1 MGNLSGNP
9 YRLGRRNAILTAM
22 TDNELIA
29 VLATQ
34 LEAGSAALGWHYSVL
49 QNNQPTQEGVSSDPI
64 ILFEKL
70 FDHEYGWQISSEYL
84 LADAPPPGWELPDF
98 KHTETQWVESTFQ
111 VTSLVIQDVRDLSL
125 PTPSDVCA
133 GLKLWLN
140 SKTVIRAFGAAGAA
154 VLRITDVRNPKFKD
168 DRGLFE
174 ANPSFDVILKHKREI
189 VFSVGGSDTVDGRI
203 VGVS

>member
-1 MGNLSGNP
+1 
-9 YRLGRRNAILTAM
+9 M
-22 TDNELIA
+22 TDNELIEVFA
-29 VLATQ
+29 NQ
-34 LEAGSAALGWHYSVL
+34 LEAGSAALGWHYSVI
-49 QNNQPTQEGVSSDPI
+49 QNNQPTQEGLSSDPI

-70 FDHEYGWQISSEYL
+70 FDHLYGWQVSSEYVL
-84 LADAPPPGWELPDF
+84 SPVAPPGWELPDF
-98 KHTETQWVESTFQ
+98 KHTEFQWVESTFQ

-140 SKTVIRAFGAAGAA
+140 AKSTIYSFRNAGAA
-154 VLRITDVRNPKFKD
+154 ILRVTDIRNPKFKD

-174 ANPSFDVILKHKREI
+174 ANPSFDVILQHKREI
-189 VFSVGGSDTVDGRI
+189 DFSVGGSNTVDGRI

>member
-1 MGNLSGNP
+1 
-9 YRLGRRNAILTAM
+9 M

-29 VLATQ
+29 VFASQ

-49 QNNQPTQEGVSSDPI
+49 QNNQPTQEGISSDPI

-70 FDHEYGWQISSEYL
+70 FDHLYGWQVSSEYVL
-84 LADAPPPGWELPDF
+84 SPVAPPGYQLPDF
-98 KHTETQWVESTFQ
+98 KNTEAQWVESTFQ

-133 GLKLWLN
+133 GLKMWLN
-140 SKTVIRAFGAAGAA
+140 AKQTIRAFINSGAAI
-154 VLRITDVRNPKFKD
+154 LRVTDVRNPKFKD

-174 ANPSFDVILKHKREI
+174 ANPSFDVVVQHQRTIEFSIPGSNI
-189 VFSVGGSDTVDGRI
+189 VVDEGI
-203 VGVS
+203 YPV